1 MIDDTLLSLVRCPI
15 DGQSLVVASDELTA
29 ALNQR
34 IEQRQLR
41 DHVDAVVDE
50 PLAGA
55 LVTGDGSRA
64 YPVRECIPTLIPAES
79 IPLPPELQELVP
91 QSPG

>member
-15 DGQSLVVASDELTA
+15 DGQALHVASADLTA
-29 ALNQR
+29 ALNRR
-34 IEQRQLR
+34 IAERQLR

-55 LVTGDGSRA
+55 LVTSDGSRA

-79 IPLPPELQELVP
+79 IPLTAELRELV
-91 QSPG
+91 QRSPH

>member
-15 DGQSLVVASDELTA
+15 DGQELRIASAELTA
-29 ALNQR
+29 ALNQQ
-34 IEQRQLR
+34 IDQRQLR

-50 PLAGA
+50 PVDEA
-55 LVTGDGSRA
+55 LVTRDGCRV
-64 YPVRECIPTLIPAES
+64 YPVRESIPTLIPAES
-79 IPLPPELQELVP
+79 IPLPPELRELAQ